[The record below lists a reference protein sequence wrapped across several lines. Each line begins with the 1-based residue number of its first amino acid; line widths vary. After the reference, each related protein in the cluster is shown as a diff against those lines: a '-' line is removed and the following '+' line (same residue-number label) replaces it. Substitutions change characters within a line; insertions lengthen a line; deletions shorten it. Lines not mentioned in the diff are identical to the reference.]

1 MAEQVET
8 VGGLFYPD
16 PDTIDPEDQQKIES
30 SPKVQEL
37 GTKIREE
44 APEMD
49 SSETTPLIM
58 RAAGVLLGI
67 GLYDEIFAKAWIE
80 RGLFRKYL
88 DPTMYNPN
96 ERISLSLRDHAI
108 NTTHEPK
115 IEIKVNDRVISTID
129 FQVSVN
135 ISLEGGIVDLI
146 DGHIVQIAVG
156 SCSASGTLSC
166 EGIPIRTRPL
176 GSVDILKSKEFDPG
190 LPIDGSKRRMDR
202 ES

>member
-16 PDTIDPEDQQKIES
+16 PGTIDADDQQKIES

-37 GTKIREE
+37 GATIKEE

-49 SSETTPLIM
+49 SSETNSLIM

-80 RGLFRKYL
+80 KGLFKKYL
-88 DPTMYNPN
+88 DPTMYNPK
-96 ERISLSLRDHAI
+96 ERISLSLRDHTI

-129 FQVSVN
+129 FQVSVK

-166 EGIPIRTRPL
+166 EGIPIRKREL